1 MKRSYDYYKW
11 RNWGILVAAFLVVF
25 FHRYSTAVVADNLSR
40 DMGLT
45 GTQISNLS
53 SMYFY
58 AYALMQLPSGLLSDF
73 FGPRRTVTLGML
85 LAGAGSVLFGLA
97 PGVMVAY
104 IARLLVGLGV
114 SVVFISLLK
123 VQAVWFPK
131 ERFATMTGIT
141 SLVGNFG
148 GILATTPLALLVL
161 AIGWQ
166 QSFIA
171 IGIIS
176 LALVA
181 AIWFFILDA
190 PENVGYTRLGE
201 GGNGKPQFGLA
212 ESIKKVA
219 SVPGTWLNA
228 IVLAGLMGGIMSFS
242 GLWGVPYLVQVY
254 GFTKTQASNYV
265 LLLNLGILLGSP
277 VVGILADKLG
287 SKKKLIVIGS
297 GALTLFWVYV
307 LIIARAMPPVW
318 MLAPLYFIAGF
329 LGIVFT
335 LCFTQVK
342 ESNHPA
348 LSGTAT
354 GFINVAGFLATA
366 LLNLIIG
373 WRLDARWDGA
383 MAEGVRFYGQA
394 GFQRAMLVLIIA
406 AATAFVASLF
416 LPKTKITK

>member
-1 MKRSYDYYKW
+1 
-11 RNWGILVAAFLVVF
+11 
-25 FHRYSTAVVADNLSR
+25 
-40 DMGLT
+40 
-45 GTQISNLS
+45 
-53 SMYFY
+53 
-58 AYALMQLPSGLLSDF
+58 
-73 FGPRRTVTLGML
+73 
-85 LAGAGSVLFGLA
+85 
-97 PGVMVAY
+97 
-104 IARLLVGLGV
+104 
-114 SVVFISLLK
+114 
-123 VQAVWFPK
+123 
-131 ERFATMTGIT
+131 
-141 SLVGNFG
+141 
-148 GILATTPLALLVL
+148 
-161 AIGWQ
+161 
-166 QSFIA
+166 
-171 IGIIS
+171 
-176 LALVA
+176 
-181 AIWFFILDA
+181 
-190 PENVGYTRLGE
+190 
-201 GGNGKPQFGLA
+201 KPQFGLA

-228 IVLAGLMGGIMSFS
+228 IILAGLMGGIMSFS

-287 SKKKLIVIGS
+287 SKKRLIVIGS

-318 MLAPLYFIAGF
+318 VLAPLYFIAGS

-383 MAEGVRFYGQA
+383 MTEGVRFYGQA

-406 AATAFVASLF
+406 AATAFVTSLF
-416 LPKTKITK
+416 LPESKITK

>member
-1 MKRSYDYYKW
+1 
-11 RNWGILVAAFLVVF
+11 
-25 FHRYSTAVVADNLSR
+25 
-40 DMGLT
+40 
-45 GTQISNLS
+45 
-53 SMYFY
+53 Y
-58 AYALMQLPSGLLSDF
+58 A
-73 FGPRRTVTLGML
+73 
-85 LAGAGSVLFGLA
+85 
-97 PGVMVAY
+97 
-104 IARLLVGLGV
+104 ARLLVGLGV

-131 ERFATMTGIT
+131 DRFATMTGIT

-166 QSFIA
+166 QSFIT
-171 IGIIS
+171 IGIVS

-181 AIWFFILDA
+181 AIWFFVLDA

-201 GGNGKPQFGLA
+201 GGNGKPRFGLA

-228 IVLAGLMGGIMSFS
+228 LVIAGLMGGIMSFS
-242 GLWGVPYLVQVY
+242 GLWGVPYLAQVY

-287 SKKKLIVIGS
+287 SKKRLIIIGS

-307 LIIARAMPPVW
+307 LIIAGAMPPVSV
-318 MLAPLYFIAGF
+318 LAPLYFVAGF

-335 LCFTQVK
+335 LCFSQVK
-342 ESNHPA
+342 EINHPE

-366 LLNLIIG
+366 LFNLIIG
-373 WRLDARWDGA
+373 WRLDAGWDGA

-394 GFQRAMLVLIIA
+394 GFQRAMLVLVIA
-406 AATAFVASLF
+406 AGTAFVTSLF
-416 LPKTKITK
+416 LPESKITK